1 MDENGRS
8 LALSLGDAN
17 QPSEPAL
24 IPDFD
29 KRILQCLVD
38 PEVSKDELPVL
49 IATIVS
55 NMKAGDIVECLE
67 GSNAQIFIDVMDEVC
82 HQAIPFLRNRLTD
95 LF

>member
-1 MDENGRS
+1 MGENGRP

-17 QPSEPAL
+17 QLSEPAL
-24 IPDFD
+24 IPDFN
-29 KRILQCLVD
+29 KRILQRLVN
-38 PEVSKDELPVL
+38 PEVSKDELPPL

-67 GSNAQIFIDVMDEVC
+67 GSDAQIFIDVMDEVC
-82 HQAIPFLRNRLTD
+82 YQAPSLRNRLAD